1 MKASPYVRHSYQH
14 TLSLWNKKPSVDSCI
29 FASMQK
35 IAYRVAAVIVSI
47 FETIKMGIRT
57 GYLCIVYGK
66 DAIQAYNSML
76 VLRKANEL
84 LGNESPESLRNLV
97 ASIFNDK
104 NNLLPKT
111 AITISKEDML
121 TIRSGLA
128 KRNISAAELAAMA

>member
-1 MKASPYVRHSYQH
+1 
-14 TLSLWNKKPSVDSCI
+14 
-29 FASMQK
+29 MQK

-57 GYLCIVYGK
+57 GHLSIVYGK

-97 ASIFNDK
+97 ANIFNDK